1 MATIPSIAMIPSG
14 YKASKLYSVLPTNG
28 SGDLTVV
35 RAGATPD
42 FNATRVNS
50 EGLIESV
57 LANVPRLDYT
67 GGGCPSLLVEPQRTN
82 LVTYSEDFTDV
93 SWNKTGSSIL
103 SDTTMN
109 PRGVA
114 SGQYLQED
122 TSTGAHEL
130 AKPSITITEGSILT
144 SSLFFKRKTGSADR
158 FLRIQIADNTFT
170 NGARVLFN
178 IQTGTIAVS
187 PLATGLGS
195 NVSAKIE
202 DYGNGWY
209 RGSLTCKL
217 DDVSTTVRAN
227 NYLQSSGVG
236 FTATY
241 TGDGVSGA
249 YLFGAQLEQ
258 GAYSTSYIPTVASTV
273 TRVKDVI
280 SRTDLYTNGLV
291 TNSGGTWF
299 VELINNK
306 DLIRDASSNMFLG
319 TSTSGNDTAFII
331 RSNSATSAKLS
342 ISTRISGSITAAELI
357 TTETAK
363 VLVKWNGVTCDFF
376 INGTKYDAGTSFP
389 FIELNFLTIDG
400 VDVPKYIKQMQIFPT
415 PLTDLECETLTTL

>member
-1 MATIPSIAMIPSG
+1 MAIPSIAMIPSG
-14 YKASKLYSVLPTNG
+14 YKASKLYSVLPTDG

-35 RAGATPD
+35 RATT
-42 FNATRVNS
+42 ATRVNS
-50 EGLIESV
+50 SGVIEEV
-57 LANVPRLDYT
+57 LENVPRLDYT

-82 LVTYSEDFTDV
+82 LLPYSEDFTNII
-93 SWNKTGSSIL
+93 WTKAR
-103 SDTTMN
+103 TTAVLESVLN
-109 PRGVA
+109 PKNTLTTY
-114 SGQYLQED
+114 YLQED
-122 TSTGAHEL
+122 DTTNSHEL
-130 AKPSITITEGSILT
+130 FQAGKTITAGSILT
-144 SSLFFKRKTGSADR
+144 SSIYFKRKIGSADR
-158 FLRIQIADNTFT
+158 FLRVQMLDDTFT

-187 PLATGLGS
+187 PLAVGLGS

-319 TSTSGNDTAFII
+319 TSSSGNDTALVI
-331 RSNSATSAKLS
+331 RSGSATSAKLS
-342 ISTRISGSITAAELI
+342 ISTRISGTITAAELI

-389 FIELNFLTIDG
+389 FIELNFLTIEG